1 MNAEVLS
8 MIQDN
13 LPKGR
18 LESLMDDFTEV
29 HGNVLLGM
37 HKELQTIR
45 AEVEER
51 VNDRLASILN
61 EIKVENARLAEQV
74 EHAGTLIDKSTVQ
87 SQKNL
92 IAIEA
97 LGKKALDDIDAEI
110 KSGSVQVKKFLDEI
124 EQTRAELRN
133 ALQTSVAEALERLF
147 EARTSCVTELANQ
160 LKAVE
165 LSRTQFN
172 SEALL
177 TEQRVTSIKSE
188 LQSKLSAS
196 LSYSSKMNSESQR
209 LLKKVRERQ
218 ELLYRR
224 EQALQKQTKRF
235 VVGAV
240 LTVLATV
247 VAWIWLA
254 LNR

>member
-1 MNAEVLS
+1 

-13 LPKGR
+13 IPKGR

-29 HGNVLLGM
+29 HGTVLLGM

-45 AEVEER
+45 ADVEER
-51 VNDRLASILN
+51 VNDRLSSVL
-61 EIKVENARLAEQV
+61 EQIKTEKARLEEQVENAGA
-74 EHAGTLIDKSTVQ
+74 LIDKSNAQ

-92 IAIEA
+92 NAIDT
-97 LGKKALDDIDAEI
+97 LGKRALDDISAQN
-110 KSGSVQVKKFLDEI
+110 KSGAAEAKKLLDEI
-124 EQTRAELRN
+124 EQTRSELRS

-147 EARTSCVTELANQ
+147 EARTSCVTELASQ

-165 LSRTQFN
+165 LSHTQFN
-172 SEALL
+172 NEALL

-218 ELLYRR
+218 ELLHRR
-224 EQALQKQTKRF
+224 EQELQKRTKQF

-247 VAWIWLA
+247 VVWIWLA
-254 LNR
+254 LNH